1 MQRQQQAAAVTSR
14 TVSEVMVGREPRAM
28 AAAST
33 ATTERSEIS
42 KDVFLFT
49 TTVEDPPSMTYEL
62 EVAKAI
68 VTEFTMNF
76 AGSENV
82 R

>member
-1 MQRQQQAAAVTSR
+1 
-14 TVSEVMVGREPRAM
+14 M